1 MGPNWA
7 CKRRS
12 SCCLVA
18 EWFYGSLLCTYSAAL
33 IQVPAGNRW
42 PPQTKL
48 FLEGLRNRLFEQ
60 SLGKVERN
68 YSTLGPVRVD
78 LLPLQV
84 QSTQK
89 KTYFQRPRE
98 KALLRGPFR
107 SELWGTETVAFRYF
121 LSLVSCYGS
130 QAPHITGSWKMR
142 RLTDG
147 ISTHQPPG

>member
-1 MGPNWA
+1 MVISVEP
-7 CKRRS
+7 S
-12 SCCLVA
+12 SFSSVQ
-18 EWFYGSLLCTYSAAL
+18 FSSVQSLSR
-33 IQVPAGNRW
+33 V
-42 PPQTKL
+42 
-48 FLEGLRNRLFEQ
+48 RLFATPWIAARQ
-60 SLGKVERN
+60 ASLSITNSRISPRLTSIESVMP
-68 YSTLGPVRVD
+68 SSHLVLWGPVRVD

-147 ISTHQPPG
+147 ISTHQPPGWGERR